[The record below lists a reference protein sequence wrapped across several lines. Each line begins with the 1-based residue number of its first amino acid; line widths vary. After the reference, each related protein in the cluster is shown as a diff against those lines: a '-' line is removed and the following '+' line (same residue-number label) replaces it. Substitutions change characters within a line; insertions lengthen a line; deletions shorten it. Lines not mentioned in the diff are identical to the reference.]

1 MKNEL
6 LDKLNTLISEED
18 LISNI
23 KEVNQVKHDFDDW
36 LLKEEGK
43 QQVAQLKAKDEG
55 KDIELEDFSIYKE
68 QFYLS
73 YSKYKEL
80 RKKQI
85 EIKNQLEEENLKQK
99 NALIGELKAVVENE
113 ENIGS
118 AFKSFKTIQET
129 WKKIGDIPRPKRDS
143 VQKEYSRLR
152 ELFFYNI
159 NIYRDLKEHDYKRNG
174 QLKEKVI
181 FNLQT
186 LRNSES
192 QIREIEKHLRLY
204 QDEWEDIGPVNNQDW
219 ESLKTSYWEAVRSI
233 YDKINKHYDEYRQI
247 QNENLNKKRKIIESL
262 HDLIQ
267 KLVPEGNLR
276 DWNKN
281 TNEVKNF
288 QAEWKKIGF
297 ASKKDNDKIWKEFRG
312 LCNEFFNLRKEFF
325 KSRDEVD
332 QKSRNEKNAL
342 IEKAKKLKESEDW
355 SNTTKEFIQIQK
367 QWKTVPN
374 AGRYERGLWE
384 EFRTICDEFFNRKE
398 ETSKEHKKSLE
409 DNLKAKKKAID
420 ALKNKK
426 LTPDFTEQDV
436 KEEIASFVSIG
447 PVKKDYANQVLTEYS
462 NLIKD
467 KLKGLKIN
475 SEQIELTVFQFKM
488 DSYALMENK
497 QDIFFREKNAL
508 KKKISSLENEVF
520 QAENNLGYFSI
531 SKGAEKLFEQI
542 NKKNEDIKDEI
553 ALLKRQ
559 IKMIPNE

>member
-6 LDKLNTLISEED
+6 LDKLNVLISEED

-23 KEVNQVKHDFDDW
+23 REVNQVKFDFDDW
-36 LLKEEGK
+36 LLKAEGK
-43 QQVAQLKAKDEG
+43 QQVAQLKAKDAG
-55 KDIELEDFSIYKE
+55 KEIKLEDFSIYKE

-99 NALIGELKAVVENE
+99 NALIGELKSVVENE

-118 AFKSFKTIQET
+118 AFKSFNTIQET
-129 WKKIGDIPRPKRDS
+129 WKKIGDIPRSKRDGI
-143 VQKEYSRLR
+143 QKEYSRLR
-152 ELFFYNI
+152 EMFFYNI
-159 NIYRDLKEHDYKRNG
+159 NIYREIKEHDYKRNA

-186 LRNSES
+186 LRNSET
-192 QIREIEKHLRLY
+192 QIREIEKTLRLL

-219 ESLKTSYWEAVRSI
+219 DSLKTSYWEAVRSI

-247 QNENLNKKRKIIESL
+247 QNENLKNKRNIIESL
-262 HDLIQ
+262 RELVQ
-267 KLVPEGNLR
+267 KLGPEESLK
-276 DWNKN
+276 DWNTY

-297 ASKKDNDKIWKEFRG
+297 ASKKENDKIWKEFRA
-312 LCNEFFNLRKEFF
+312 LCNDFFALRKEFF
-325 KSRDEVD
+325 KSRDKLD
-332 QKSRNEKNAL
+332 QKSRNDKKTL
-342 IEKAKKLKESEDW
+342 IEKAKQLKDSEDW
-355 SNTTKEFIQIQK
+355 SATTKEFIQIQK
-367 QWKTVPN
+367 EWKTVPN
-374 AGRYERGLWE
+374 AGRYERALWE
-384 EFRTICDEFFNRKE
+384 EFRSICDAFFNRKE
-398 ETSKEHKKSLE
+398 EISKEHKKSLE

-420 ALKNKK
+420 AFKKKK
-426 LTPDFTEQDV
+426 LTPDFTEQDA

-447 PVKKDYANQVLTEYS
+447 PVKKDQANQILTEYS
-462 NLIKD
+462 NVIKD
-467 KLKGLKIN
+467 KLKGLKIK
-475 SEQIELTVFQFKM
+475 SEQIDLMVYQLKI

-497 QDIFFREKNAL
+497 IDIFFREKNAL

-531 SKGAEKLFEQI
+531 SKGSEKLFEQI
-542 NKKNEDIKDEI
+542 NKKNDDIKGEI